1 MWPWGHLAVGYLAY
15 RVLAGVVNRWPP
27 TQTTMIV
34 LIFATQL
41 PDIIDKPLAYS
52 FSVLPEGRAL
62 MHSLLV
68 AVPVCLWVLA
78 LYGVRSDTGWAFTI
92 GYLSHLLGDSYRS
105 LLAGQWAEL
114 SFLLWP
120 LFPPPDY
127 SANSFGVHWEQLLA
141 TAGDVTISGIF
152 TGNLPMVAYQALLAG
167 VVVVWWLYEGAPGI
181 RAADTPRSR

>member
-15 RVLAGVVNRWPP
+15 RVLAGVANRWPP
-27 TQTTMIV
+27 TRTAMFV

-41 PDIIDKPLAYS
+41 PDLIDKPLAYS

-68 AVPVCLWVLA
+68 AVPVCLYMFA

-105 LLAGQWAEL
+105 LLAGQWADV

-120 LFPPPDY
+120 VFPPPDY
-127 SANSFGVHWEQLLA
+127 PTSSFGVHWQQLLA
-141 TAGDVTISGIF
+141 AAGDVTVLGIV
-152 TGNLPMVAYQALLAG
+152 TGELPLVAYQALLAG
-167 VVVVWWLYEGAPGI
+167 VVVVWWLYEGAPGV
-181 RAADTPRSR
+181 RTSRRGSH